1 MFENFK
7 RRSRFN
13 QYNKVLNEPLN
24 PISALSIVT
33 VAHVDPKMNGYK
45 ADLTNSSFVTSIDT
59 IAFFAFLSNL
69 MISQASVGQEKEK
82 WFAKYYLDYIS
93 KLGAFIFS
101 VPANNIAN
109 YALNRLVYL
118 EDIYISSQDLEV
130 LVSEYANLLHRD
142 SIRKKYVPIESGVQL
157 TFSAIEHVQYH
168 IGATSFLPFYQA
180 AIKPSIPDVIKFLQ
194 SI

>member
-7 RRSRFN
+7 RKIRFR
-13 QYNKVLNEPLN
+13 QYVEVLGEPLN

-33 VAHVDPKMNGYK
+33 VAHIDPKMIGYK

-59 IAFFAFLSNL
+59 ISFLVFLSNL
-69 MISQASVGQEKEK
+69 MISKASVGQEKEK
-82 WFAKYYLDYIS
+82 WFAKYYLDYLS

-101 VPANNIAN
+101 VPAANIAN
-109 YALNRLVYL
+109 YALNRLMYL
-118 EDIYISSQDLEV
+118 EESYISSQSLEV
-130 LVSEYANLLHRD
+130 LVGEYANLLHRD
-142 SIRKKYVPIESGVQL
+142 SFRKGYVPIEYGTQIS
-157 TFSAIEHVQYH
+157 FNAIEHVQYH
-168 IGATSFLPFYQA
+168 IAATSLLSFYAA